1 MPTSRK
7 TYSELTE
14 GIEKFFVADVT
25 KLVSNKVPGF
35 RESELRYL
43 TFLYTCPLTTLFGM
57 QSAMMPD
64 RSHIKVGTNFFKQKN
79 NSQKWY
85 QSSEN
90 RRRKL
95 CFLQFLQK
103 IYDFSPNFCR
113 KGLNWVKSKITK
125 AVDYV
130 NSP

>member
-7 TYSELTE
+7 TYSELSE

-64 RSHIKVGTNFFKQKN
+64 RSHIQVGTPFCNLIN
-79 NSQKWY
+79 NVEKW
-85 QSSEN
+85 
-90 RRRKL
+90 
-95 CFLQFLQK
+95 
-103 IYDFSPNFCR
+103 
-113 KGLNWVKSKITK
+113 
-125 AVDYV
+125 
-130 NSP
+130 

>member
-64 RSHIKVGTNFFKQKN
+64 RSHIKVNTNFFKLKN
-79 NSQKWY
+79 YLQKWY
-85 QSSEN
+85 KSSEN
-90 RRRKL
+90 LRI
-95 CFLQFLQK
+95 K
-103 IYDFSPNFCR
+103 IVLSSISP
-113 KGLNWVKSKITK
+113 KDIML
-125 AVDYV
+125 
-130 NSP
+130 NSPY

>member
-7 TYSELTE
+7 TYSELSE

-64 RSHIKVGTNFFKQKN
+64 RSHIKVGTNFFKGAFNNYVDKMGGGQK
-79 NSQKWY
+79 
-85 QSSEN
+85 
-90 RRRKL
+90 
-95 CFLQFLQK
+95 
-103 IYDFSPNFCR
+103 
-113 KGLNWVKSKITK
+113 KSVFVHAQGIKT
-125 AVDYV
+125 VH
-130 NSP
+130 